1 MDYGLKF
8 FKGIVCACVRAK
20 IYNSDHPD
28 EKGDWLKL
36 NQYEKDKLNALSNDD
51 KREIIKRV
59 SKIFIQVISG
69 IILRYSSVLD
79 LKIESAYRFGIQMRT
94 LTEDENVREQILY
107 YLCSNK
113 NMDHVALTWIADEV
127 TFWSMD

>member
-8 FKGIVCACVRAK
+8 FKGIVCACVRNK
-20 IYNSDHPD
+20 IKTESA
-28 EKGDWLKL
+28 
-36 NQYEKDKLNALSNDD
+36 EKDGWQKLSKNEKDLLD
-51 KREIIKRV
+51 KLPSEDLQIIVKKV

-69 IILRYSSVLD
+69 IITRYNSMFE
-79 LKIESAYRFGIQMRT
+79 LKIECAYRFGLQMRT
-94 LTEDENVREQILY
+94 LTEDDNVREQIIHF
-107 YLCSNK
+107 LCSEE